1 MGYDGCVPQPPW
13 QTIALLV
20 ATIAFL
26 GLVLMRTWPR
36 MGKRRNLPLGVALK
50 AARAKIEAAS
60 SDAAKAEA
68 LCDAADACALA
79 FGRGEAAAS
88 YYLRAMRLVPADVE
102 IVVRAC
108 KGLEHRPRT
117 LESLLWRRLGADS
130 EHVSSREATI
140 AALRGL
146 VSVYADRPRHAV
158 RARAI
163 ENLLRLLA

>member
-1 MGYDGCVPQPPW
+1 VSQPPW

-26 GLVLMRTWPR
+26 GLVVSRTWPR
-36 MGKRRNLPLGVALK
+36 MGKRRNVPLGVALK
-50 AARAKIEAAS
+50 EARAKIEGAS
-60 SDAAKAEA
+60 SDAAKADA

-88 YYLRAMRLVPADVE
+88 YYLRAMRLVPSSTALVE
-102 IVVRAC
+102 RAC

-117 LESLLWRRLGADS
+117 LESLLWRRLGSDPADP
-130 EHVSSREATI
+130 EHAPRREATI

-146 VSVYADRPRHAV
+146 VTVYAQRPRHAV
-158 RARAI
+158 RARAL
-163 ENLLRLLA
+163 ENLLRLL